1 MTCGPAPRQAKA
13 VESLSDARFF
23 RTMAGIATETRLSA
37 WRKRTRCR
45 GAPRNG
51 DIVARWRAKPHRGG
65 CALEKRSL
73 SILLAGGGAVPR
85 AALTRQAARAAFSR
99 AWGENDDA

>member
-23 RTMAGIATETRLSA
+23 RTMAGIATESRLSA

-45 GAPRNG
+45 GAPLNG
-51 DIVARWRAKPHRGG
+51 HIVARWRSKPHRGD
-65 CALEKRSL
+65 CALKTRI
-73 SILLAGGGAVPR
+73 SILLIAGVVAFTS
-85 AALTRQAARAAFSR
+85 AALPGKAAEPPIAGLWA
-99 AWGENDDA
+99 N